1 MQLDRIRVA
10 TQRVADSEG
19 LELVHVEWT
28 GTPQKGVLRIFIDQ
42 REKGVSHADCQNVS
56 EQVSAL
62 LDVEDLI
69 PGSYMLEV
77 ASPGLDR
84 KLYSE
89 EDFGRFKGR
98 RVKVQL
104 RRRSKEL
111 GRKRFEAELGEMAS
125 GNVNFL
131 LDGELVD
138 VPYEDI
144 ASVNLVVEL

>member
-1 MQLDRIRVA
+1 MQLDRIRVVA
-10 TQRVADSEG
+10 QRVADSEG

-42 REKGVSHADCQNVS
+42 RERGVSHTDCQSVS
-56 EQVSAL
+56 EQIGAL

-69 PGSYMLEV
+69 PGSYVLEV

-89 EDFGRFKGR
+89 EDFERFKGR

-111 GRKRFEAELGEMAS
+111 GRKRFEAELGERAGGS
-125 GNVNFL
+125 VNFL
-131 LDGELVD
+131 LDGEPVD

-144 ASVNLVVEL
+144 ASINLVIKV